1 MHTAEKLTN
10 KKPGLHLAFGATRQ
24 GPPATEMLRFG
35 ARIGSRH
42 ETPALSCP
50 STYSF
55 VSAKSLIYMSQ
66 YFAKSPQLASEKIK
80 PVRMLIL
87 GLLLVCSMTAALLA
101 SASHGELPPH
111 LHVSVSAESSSRLS
125 AKIKPSVILIL
136 GGCLHSPL

>member
-1 MHTAEKLTN
+1 MHAAEKLTN
-10 KKPGLHLAFGATRQ
+10 KKPSLHLAFGATRQ

-55 VSAKSLIYMSQ
+55 GSAKSLIYMSQ
-66 YFAKSPQLASEKIK
+66 YFAKSPQHASEKIK

-87 GLLLVCSMTAALLA
+87 GLLLVCFDDCSTSRKRITRGTASSSTCL
-101 SASHGELPPH
+101 
-111 LHVSVSAESSSRLS
+111 SVSGV
-125 AKIKPSVILIL
+125 IKPTVSKD
-136 GGCLHSPL
+136 

>member
-66 YFAKSPQLASEKIK
+66 YFAKSPQHASEKIK
-80 PVRMLIL
+80 PVGMKMGGNLFGRIFGLPPCGRRTARHSPRTNCPGL
-87 GLLLVCSMTAALLA
+87 GSGYTCFVTQYALLHDIGRRA
-101 SASHGELPPH
+101 
-111 LHVSVSAESSSRLS
+111 
-125 AKIKPSVILIL
+125 
-136 GGCLHSPL
+136 